1 MSVVRRSRRGDV
13 SRRALLRRLGVGSA
27 VLPFLGNLPSLAR
40 AAAAAGPK
48 QRLIVVFSPDGV
60 VKNNFWP
67 AAGSLVEGA
76 GGSAPAP
83 LPTSLAGEFRH
94 HAGPGGA
101 EIDDG
106 EAVWSVESSASSSST
121 IATARVE
128 PSRLVAVA
136 AQRKGAACKPG
147 ELARLERRH
156 VSQSRPLQWQ
166 GGGQ

>member
-1 MSVVRRSRRGDV
+1 MTATTSSTHHPELTRQE
-13 SRRALLRRLGVGSA
+13 
-27 VLPFLGNLPSLAR
+27 VLDL
-40 AAAAAGPK
+40 
-48 QRLIVVFSPDGV
+48 Q
-60 VKNNFWP
+60 
-67 AAGSLVEGA
+67 
-76 GGSAPAP
+76 P

-106 EAVWSVESSASSSST
+106 KAVWSVESSANSSST

-128 PSRLVAVA
+128 PRRLVAVA

-156 VSQSRPLQWQ
+156 VSQSTVHFSAVTNAQFSGVIDKKNR
-166 GGGQ
+166 